1 MAPPARGLRLLIF
14 DLDGVIYRGALPVP
28 GASKLVNWAQG
39 AGLVTRFATNNS
51 TAPRDTY
58 AARLGR
64 LGIVATQDDIVTSA
78 TATVDYLERHA
89 PEVRMVLAVGGSG
102 LVTELS
108 EGGLQVTAAT
118 DAAPSDYR
126 GGALPQR
133 YDAVVTGLDFEFDY
147 RRLAVAC
154 AALEEGARLVA
165 TNADL
170 RYPTEIGFLPG
181 AGAMVAALSAASR
194 VTPTVIGKPEPAMF
208 EAILE
213 REGVAPGEALV
224 VGDNP
229 DSDVVAARRAGIPSV
244 LVLTGV
250 ANRAVLP
257 SLAGERRPDA
267 VADGPAELRGII
279 IGRMKQDA
287 ADEHRSV

>member
-1 MAPPARGLRLLIF
+1 
-14 DLDGVIYRGALPVP
+14 
-28 GASKLVNWAQG
+28 
-39 AGLVTRFATNNS
+39 
-51 TAPRDTY
+51 
-58 AARLGR
+58 
-64 LGIVATQDDIVTSA
+64 
-78 TATVDYLERHA
+78 
-89 PEVRMVLAVGGSG
+89 
-102 LVTELS
+102 
-108 EGGLQVTAAT
+108 
-118 DAAPSDYR
+118 
-126 GGALPQR
+126 
-133 YDAVVTGLDFEFDY
+133 
-147 RRLAVAC
+147 
-154 AALEEGARLVA
+154 
-165 TNADL
+165 
-170 RYPTEIGFLPG
+170 
-181 AGAMVAALSAASR
+181 
-194 VTPTVIGKPEPAMF
+194 MF